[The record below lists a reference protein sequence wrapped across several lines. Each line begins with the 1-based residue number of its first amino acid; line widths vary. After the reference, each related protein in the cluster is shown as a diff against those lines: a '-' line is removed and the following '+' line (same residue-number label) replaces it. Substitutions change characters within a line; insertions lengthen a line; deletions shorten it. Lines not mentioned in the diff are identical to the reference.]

1 MWDYMQKWSRSYALL
16 SSCAV
21 EVADGSSRCNISD
34 LGTSLSSRTEFPF
47 LPLGIMFAVWQ
58 HAHLSPPS
66 ATLVSSSCLVNTLR
80 SLLLSACPPRPVLNS
95 FMLRSAWSMLDMP
108 LREQCFFLIP
118 YFKKSNQG
126 FNIVISVRVCL
137 PCQFWEIWGGG
148 IGDRAGVSY
157 FDSFPFFIFFIF
169 LIFLNIFFNIL

>member
-157 FDSFPFFIFFIF
+157 FEFPIFFLFFLFF
-169 LIFLNIFFNIL
+169 LIFFKYFF